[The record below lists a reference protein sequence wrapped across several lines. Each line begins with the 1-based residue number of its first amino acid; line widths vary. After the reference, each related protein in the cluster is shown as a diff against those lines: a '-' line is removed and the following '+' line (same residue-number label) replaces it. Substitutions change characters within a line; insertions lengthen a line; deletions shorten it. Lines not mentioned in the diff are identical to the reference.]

1 MLESFVFS
9 MNATLP
15 VFFVILVGML
25 LSKLGLFPKSFCEN
39 VDKYVFKVALPVM
52 LFRDISAMDFRKEFD
67 LYFVLV
73 CAVITV
79 VMFLLVWL
87 GAALLLKDKTMVGAF
102 AQGAS
107 RGSAAILGI
116 ALATNIYGTPGY
128 APLMIFSAVIL
139 FNILSVVILSFG
151 SSDKKKGK
159 IDFAV
164 LVKSIVTNPIIL
176 GIVVAIPFSLLKIT
190 FPQVIMKTFDSIS
203 STATPMALLSIG
215 ASFSL
220 AEAGKKIKP
229 ALAASFIKLFA
240 LPCIF
245 LPVAIQLGFR
255 DSALVAIFIM
265 LGSPTTVTCYIMSK
279 NMNNDS
285 VLSSNIIMLSTL
297 FSMISVP
304 LFVFIMKYFS
314 LI

>member
-9 MNATLP
+9 LNVTLP

-39 VDKYVFKVALPVM
+39 IDKYVFKVALPVM
-52 LFRDISAMDFRKEFD
+52 LFADISSMNFREEFD
-67 LYFVLV
+67 LYFVAV
-73 CAVITV
+73 CAVITL

-87 GAALLLKDKTMVGAF
+87 GAMIFVKDKTMVGAF
-102 AQGAS
+102 AQGAA

-116 ALATNIYGTPGY
+116 ALATNIYGTAGH
-128 APLMIFSAVIL
+128 ASLMIFSAVIL
-139 FNILSVVILSFG
+139 FNVLSVVILSFG
-151 SSDKKKGK
+151 SNDTNHGK
-159 IDFAV
+159 IDVAF
-164 LVKSIVTNPIIL
+164 LIKSVVTNPIIL
-176 GIVVAIPFSLLKIT
+176 GIVVAIPFSLLNIT
-190 FPQVIMKTFDSIS
+190 FPQVVLKTFDSIG

-220 AEAGKKIKP
+220 AEAGRKLKP
-229 ALAASFIKLFA
+229 ALCAAFVKLFV
-240 LPCIF
+240 LPCLF
-245 LPVAIQLGFR
+245 LPLAVYLGFR
-255 DSALVAIFIM
+255 ESALVAIFIM

-285 VLSSNIIMLSTL
+285 VLSSNIVMLSTL
-297 FSMISVP
+297 FSMVSVP
-304 LFVFIMKYFS
+304 FFVFVMKYFS